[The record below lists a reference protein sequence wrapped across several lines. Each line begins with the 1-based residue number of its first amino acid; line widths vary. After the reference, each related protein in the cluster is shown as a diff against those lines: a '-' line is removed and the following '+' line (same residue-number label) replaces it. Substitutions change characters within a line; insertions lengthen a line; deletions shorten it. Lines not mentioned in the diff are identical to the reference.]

1 MAQLHNQD
9 LKLQNDTEA
18 QRDAHKKVELDNRAL
33 ANSLGID
40 YDTLPSTGPAVL
52 DHLTAQTAAQGSASV
67 PPGTHLSGDGETI
80 NVPKD
85 TQATRDGQKQM
96 YGMLAPAFGLPP
108 IPPGRDFV
116 PPQLMNMLTNKIHG
130 YGQDGK
136 PINHDQLPGAIASDQ
151 TLRDQLAQ
159 SGKASP
165 EQLKAL
171 DNRIGVLQANLD
183 ALDEHKTDVL
193 KQNEQAKLDVT
204 NNPKNQAAAARGA
217 GMKANAELPSKLA
230 LQQCK
235 EQR

>member
-108 IPPGRDFV
+108 YHRVGILYP
-116 PPQLMNMLTNKIHG
+116 H
-130 YGQDGK
+130 
-136 PINHDQLPGAIASDQ
+136 S
-151 TLRDQLAQ
+151 
-159 SGKASP
+159 
-165 EQLKAL
+165 
-171 DNRIGVLQANLD
+171 
-183 ALDEHKTDVL
+183 
-193 KQNEQAKLDVT
+193 
-204 NNPKNQAAAARGA
+204 
-217 GMKANAELPSKLA
+217 
-230 LQQCK
+230 
-235 EQR
+235 